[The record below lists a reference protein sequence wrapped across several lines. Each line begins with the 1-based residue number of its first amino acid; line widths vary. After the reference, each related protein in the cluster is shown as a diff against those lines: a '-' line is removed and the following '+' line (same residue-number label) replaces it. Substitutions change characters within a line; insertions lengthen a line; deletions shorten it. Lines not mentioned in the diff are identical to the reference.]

1 MKSRTLQQMSLNTKV
16 KTVLGY
22 FKGREEVKILT
33 LLVMVLC
40 LIFITVH
47 SRLWPEAPQF
57 PLVFSAE
64 RVVLILSLIVVL
76 WRSGTGS

>member
-1 MKSRTLQQMSLNTKV
+1 MSSNTKV

-33 LLVMVLC
+33 LLVMVLR

-47 SRLWPEAPQF
+47 SRLWPEAPKF
-57 PLVFSAE
+57 PLGFSAE

-76 WRSGTGS
+76 WRSGMGS